1 MVVMTEVRSSYTDD
15 KRWRRFGTRLSLIGR
30 LLNRAMPALKAG
42 QLQLVLPNGD
52 VVRRRGSN
60 PGPDA
65 TLRAHNW
72 RAFWRILLEGE
83 DGFANGYI
91 EGDWSTPDLAHLL
104 ELGIRN
110 ETALMPQTKKRFLSF
125 IGNRIRHMLRANTR
139 RGSRR
144 NIAAHYDLGN
154 DFFNAWLDKGMS
166 YSSALYRGTETLE
179 QAQEQK
185 LDRIVQLLDLRGDE
199 RILEIGCGWGALAER
214 LVRSFGTTVLGI
226 TLSTEQ
232 LSYARTRLATAERE
246 RADLRLLDYRDVAGR
261 FDRVVSIEMIE
272 AVGERYWPTYFAK
285 LHTCLKDGGAVVFQ
299 AITIAEDRFAAYR
312 KRPDFIQ
319 RRIFPGGMLPTRS
332 IIEQEAA
339 RAGLKLVD
347 HETFGDSYAKTL
359 AEWRARFL
367 RAWPH
372 IEKLGFDSRFR
383 GIWEYYLAYCEVGFR
398 AGAVDV
404 GLFKL
409 VEAQTQPD
417 IPTTSGPK

>member
-15 KRWRRFGTRLSLIGR
+15 NRWRRFGTRLSFIGR
-30 LLNRAMPALKAG
+30 LLNRAIPALNAG

-52 VVRRRGSN
+52 VVRRRGNN

-65 TLRAHNW
+65 TLRAHSW

-91 EGDWSTPDLAHLL
+91 EGDWSTPDLGHLL

-110 ETALMPQTKKRFLSF
+110 ETELMPQTKKRLLSF
-125 IGNRIRHMLRANTR
+125 IGNRIRHMLRVNTR

-154 DFFNAWLDKGMS
+154 DFFGAWLDKGMS
-166 YSSALYRGTETLE
+166 YSSALYRDTETLE

-214 LVRSFGTTVLGI
+214 LVQSFDATVLAI

-232 LSYARTRLATAERE
+232 LSYARSRLATAERK
-246 RADLRLLDYRDVAGR
+246 RADLCLLDYRDVQGR

-272 AVGERYWPTYFAK
+272 AVGERYWSTYFAK
-285 LHTCLKDGGAVVFQ
+285 LRSCLNNGGAVVFQ
-299 AITIAEDRFAAYR
+299 AITIAEDRFGAYR

-319 RRIFPGGMLPTRS
+319 RRVFPGGMLPTRS

-339 RAGLKLVD
+339 RVGLKLVH

-367 RAWPH
+367 RAWPR
-372 IEKLGFDSRFR
+372 IEKLGFDNRFR

-409 VEAQTQPD
+409 VEVGTQID
-417 IPTTSGPK
+417 SKQN